1 MSAPITHAMVLAA
14 GLGTRMRAR
23 ADDPPKPLTEI
34 AGRTLLDRLLDRL
47 EAAGMTR
54 IVINLHHKADRIS
67 AHLAQRGGGVEIVYS
82 DERARLLETGG
93 GVKKALPL
101 LGPDPFFV
109 CNGDILWQE
118 NADILSAL
126 NARFDAARM
135 DALLMLAPRAACSGY
150 DGTGDFDLHA
160 DATLTRPHGG
170 AADFVFGGV
179 QVLSPAAFDATPE
192 GAFSLNHI
200 YDTATATGRLY
211 GEVLD
216 GQWMHVGTPE
226 GVRAAE
232 NILASGPA
240 A

>member
-93 GVKKALPL
+93 GSKKLCRFW
-101 LGPDPFFV
+101 GRTHFS
-109 CNGDILWQE
+109 
-118 NADILSAL
+118 SAMGI
-126 NARFDAARM
+126 F
-135 DALLMLAPRAACSGY
+135 SGRKMPI
-150 DGTGDFDLHA
+150 F
-160 DATLTRPHGG
+160 
-170 AADFVFGGV
+170 
-179 QVLSPAAFDATPE
+179 
-192 GAFSLNHI
+192 
-200 YDTATATGRLY
+200 
-211 GEVLD
+211 
-216 GQWMHVGTPE
+216 
-226 GVRAAE
+226 
-232 NILASGPA
+232 
-240 A
+240 

>member
-1 MSAPITHAMVLAA
+1 MSAPITHVMVLAA

-126 NARFDAARM
+126 IARFDAARM

-179 QVLSPAAFDATPE
+179 QVLSPTAFDATPE
-192 GAFSLNHI
+192 GAFSLNQI